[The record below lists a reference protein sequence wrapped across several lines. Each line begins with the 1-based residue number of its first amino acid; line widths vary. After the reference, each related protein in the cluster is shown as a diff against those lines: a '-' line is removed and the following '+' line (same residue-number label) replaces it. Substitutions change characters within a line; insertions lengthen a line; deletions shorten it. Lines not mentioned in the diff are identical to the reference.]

1 MNDNSSILNINLEN
15 QETNNLLSKSQD
27 SYEIYSINGTK
38 CKSGLLNR
46 YNSID
51 ISSLA
56 NGMYF
61 VTIHNSNSILQ
72 KEQFIVNHW
81 EIRRLSEPGKKFSLP
96 DPFQSVL
103 ARAGIDT
110 RYPRGETPRHEPL
123 RLLATTGSPAHQ
135 RGLSADD
142 GATAGDGVVA
152 AEVFRWSDN
161 RRESK
166 TNHLLW
172 RLRNKTYTLLI

>member
-135 RGLSADD
+135 RDYRLTMVRQQAMAWLLRRYFD
-142 GATAGDGVVA
+142 GPITEEKAKRTMSFGD
-152 AEVFRWSDN
+152 
-161 RRESK
+161 
-166 TNHLLW
+166 
-172 RLRNKTYTLLI
+172 

>member
-56 NGMYF
+56 NGMYLLRF
-61 VTIHNSNSILQ
+61 IIRIRSCKKSNS
-72 KEQFIVNHW
+72 
-81 EIRRLSEPGKKFSLP
+81 SL
-96 DPFQSVL
+96 
-103 ARAGIDT
+103 II
-110 RYPRGETPRHEPL
+110 E
-123 RLLATTGSPAHQ
+123 
-135 RGLSADD
+135 
-142 GATAGDGVVA
+142 
-152 AEVFRWSDN
+152 
-161 RRESK
+161 K
-166 TNHLLW
+166 
-172 RLRNKTYTLLI
+172 